1 MSQSISKTD
10 CIASAKASIPPLPV
24 ALSRISSCVKPETSA
39 VERVPRRLQ
48 TAPQRAAPSAALT
61 RTPAAAGTESAQ
73 GPQRQPRGRARAR
86 QGARPQRKAPAAP
99 PRPRQAP
106 PGRRA
111 SPRAGP
117 PPTARRAGPGP
128 GPAAPPPPPS
138 STPPPAP
145 RPRPR
150 PGSRPSPRP
159 RPRPRPRRSLPEPVG
174 VGQTAPGRGGGGA
187 VARAACGPGG
197 RYRGLE
203 EGRGCAGAP
212 GPWARGGFLQRQAE
226 GRHIVAST
234 AGPSFPATLGPAR
247 SGPARSGPARGI
259 VKAPGNEKR
268 VPAKGSS
275 AFSGR

>member
-1 MSQSISKTD
+1 MQ
-10 CIASAKASIPPLPV
+10 
-24 ALSRISSCVKPETSA
+24 
-39 VERVPRRLQ
+39 
-48 TAPQRAAPSAALT
+48 
-61 RTPAAAGTESAQ
+61 
-73 GPQRQPRGRARAR
+73 
-86 QGARPQRKAPAAP
+86 
-99 PRPRQAP
+99 P
-106 PGRRA
+106 PGPPAPEASSRRPSPA
-111 SPRAGP
+111 SPRAFGAPRTARIPRPARPTASALACRP
-117 PPTARRAGPGP
+117 PPHPCVWTSRCSSGCAPAPGFSTGCAPRAVPL
-128 GPAAPPPPPS
+128 
-138 STPPPAP
+138 P
-145 RPRPR
+145 RPRRHQRPR
-150 PGSRPSPRP
+150 PRPSPRP